1 MCLIWWLGCLLFVLI
16 SCMHGSQTKR
26 TLLTGRK
33 VISEAS
39 FVGVEMSLFW
49 KTVVVGVSKADLAVR
64 EHHSAAWIGC
74 WLNFLWVV
82 LSLLFPL
89 EARLPFVL
97 NTNWSQNE
105 ISLHSSWISQLTRCM
120 IAAMWAAFS
129 LFLGSSLCLWLSE
142 AEVALC

>member
-74 WLNFLWVV
+74 WLNFLSCP
-82 LSLLFPL
+82 LSAVSFGGQAAFRAQYQL
-89 EARLPFVL
+89 ESKWDFSPFKSNFTVDQVYDSC
-97 NTNWSQNE
+97 NVG
-105 ISLHSSWISQLTRCM
+105 C
-120 IAAMWAAFS
+120 FS